1 MSPLDR
7 QYHDQLD
14 AQPQGC
20 GDAGELNGGHSPQP
34 ELQAWHQSGAADD
47 LMSRS
52 LLQVQQQEAWLQ
64 SQSGSTLLDPGSRQF
79 SALNGW
85 AAARDDGPS
94 GDASKRLLL
103 VVDTSSAG
111 WQQHL
116 DALGSQ
122 PPGAD
127 LLFLQPGASGLQQ
140 IADALAHS
148 DYNQVDLLAG
158 APEGGSLQLGSD
170 LIAPEAL
177 ASVLPLGPGQAFELV
192 PSVLEPAPTITAL
205 SGGATAIATTVLG
218 DAVGLVDFARQ
229 SLQEAQARGRLDG
242 AIAVAFDESNQAAVG
257 QIVQAFLEAEQQPQ
271 IQWARFESSQVRGAY
286 LGESNTILLSETLR
300 SAPKKQLQAVLLEEI
315 GHWLEGSSQLN
326 GVDSAGDEGEIFAA
340 QLFGNLT
347 LEAAQVMGVS
357 NDAARLLINGREQPV
372 ELSAA
377 LVGTNTAPQL
387 AGTPQAVLPNTAE
400 DQPSTFTTAQLLQGF
415 SDPDPGDQLR
425 VENLHVSSGNGRL
438 AVDANGQWTFTPQA
452 NANGPVTLG
461 YDVVDG
467 HGGRLAATNGFTI
480 NAVND
485 APRRLD
491 AGPKALYVIE
501 DAAITS
507 LGLANLAWTTGAGRD
522 SASDQLRQIADEATQ
537 TLTFRITALP
547 AARLG
552 QLGLLD
558 ANNAFSPVTAGA
570 QLSQE
575 QMQALQF
582 RAAADAYGTGSF
594 TYAVSDGAAA
604 QGGLIT
610 TETFTINVLAV
621 NDTPVRTSI
630 AELAPLLID
639 NTKLKVDPVTN
650 LYKTVSVGLVNLL
663 FRAGGD
669 ALEQASQQQLLY
681 RISQLPNAT
690 VGQVLLAGGVTA
702 VVQGQTYSLDQLRD
716 LIFRPARGV
725 EKLTAAERLGE
736 LRLEVTDSP
745 SPSGD
750 PALTTELKVQI
761 LIDTNKASG
770 RAGMRIAGLT
780 SDEQAIQAV
789 LALDPTNPDT
799 GFQDPAGG
807 NGTARGL
814 NTSIYSQLKSD
825 NALYLAALGGNT
837 VLDRQEVNY
846 VPSAVPFLFD
856 LPINAWAPTSWANG
870 GPDPTHTLLYG
881 STLSGQL
888 RSNDELIYTVVP
900 GSAPA
905 GFTLSSSGAWSFDPL
920 HAAYAGLTTEG
931 AKQQVTVGYQAGTR
945 TGEIT
950 IELRRTATTVI
961 AEVVG
966 NVGAITTSRGDWIAA
981 NPEGRDKDRYFKYVS
996 EYVLT
1001 SYGARDTG
1009 EKNEA
1014 GEKLFTWGGS
1024 IATADGQPLRQLNG
1038 TPITSAGYYD
1048 FTRREG
1054 LGDGVEFIY
1063 ETVSEKGKQVD
1074 YITGMR
1080 FFLRNNV
1087 FGDNDPSAS
1096 NIRDPG
1102 APVTILRE
1110 LGVITTLALT
1120 QEGTLRNSALPPG
1133 PDSVVTRL
1141 RSDGSLPGLVDIDP
1155 SQYQNAAKLSMLLS
1169 SGSAGG
1175 SSSGLMAL
1183 GTGAGDDDGTSTGS
1197 AAGDPA
1203 GKGAGVGGLNAGADK
1218 IAKGRGPGDGDDS
1231 TAEGLGQGAGE
1242 RGLRLDPLPILATAA
1257 LATPASLLGSLS
1269 ETNLLGGN
1277 LLDALALGAGL
1288 LYILYGPK
1296 AVDQGKRGLR
1306 GWLAGVAGGSRRGA
1320 AVPGEQLVL
1329 SLILTRQENG
1339 SLQLVAAQL
1348 TAGGVKLLAQQDL
1361 ASAEAWQEAASALL
1375 AGLQQQGQ
1383 RYDLLLLDG
1392 QLDRALPATDQ
1403 SLAALAQQRLPLA
1416 TAELAAAVAAA
1427 SPAEFAALQQW
1438 LNKPSQALPADSAVA
1453 QALQR
1458 RCAVHG
1464 QTLPPD
1470 QAKMAAMLEL
1480 SLALTWS
1487 QRRNR

>member
-7 QYHDQLD
+7 PYHDQLD
-14 AQPQGC
+14 AQPPVG

-47 LMSRS
+47 LSRS

-64 SQSGSTLLDPGSRQF
+64 SQSDSTLLDPGSRPF
-79 SALNGW
+79 SAPHGW

-103 VVDTSSAG
+103 VVDTSSPD
-111 WQQHL
+111 WQHHL

-127 LLFLQPGASGLQQ
+127 LVFLQPGASGLQQ
-140 IADALAHS
+140 IANALAHS
-148 DYNQVDLLAG
+148 DYNQVHLLAE
-158 APEGGSLQLGSD
+158 AREGGSLQLGSD

-192 PSVLEPAPTITAL
+192 TSVVEPGPAMAAV
-205 SGGATAIATTVLG
+205 SGASPAIATTVLG

-229 SLQEAQARGRLDG
+229 SLQEAQGRGRIAG
-242 AIAVAFDESNQAAVG
+242 AIAAAFAESNQAAIT
-257 QIVQAFLEAEQQPQ
+257 QTLQALLAGEQQPQ
-271 IQWARFESSQVRGAY
+271 IRWARFESSQVRGAY

-300 SAPKKQLQAVLLEEI
+300 SAPVEQLQAVLLEEI
-315 GHWLEGSSQLN
+315 GHWLEESSQVN
-326 GVDSAGDEGEIFAA
+326 AVDSAGDEGEIFAA
-340 QLFGNLT
+340 QLLGPLT
-347 LEAAQVMGVS
+347 LEAAQVMGV
-357 NDAARLLINGREQPV
+357 NDDAARLLIQGREQPV
-372 ELSAA
+372 ELAAA

-400 DQPSTFTTAQLLQGF
+400 DQPSTFSTAQLLQGF

-425 VENLHVSSGNGRL
+425 VENVRVSSGNGHL
-438 AVDANGQWTFTPQA
+438 AVDAMGQWTFTPEA
-452 NANGPVTLG
+452 HANGPVTLA

-480 NAVND
+480 NALID

-491 AGPKALYVIE
+491 DGPRALYLIE
-501 DAAITS
+501 DGAITP
-507 LGLANLAWTTGAGRD
+507 LGLGNLAWATGAGRD
-522 SASDQLRQIADEATQ
+522 PASDQLRQIPVADEATQ
-537 TLTFRITALP
+537 TLTFTVTALP

-552 QLGLLD
+552 QIGLLD
-558 ANNAFSPVTAGA
+558 ATNAFVPVTAGA
-570 QLSQE
+570 QLSLE
-575 QMQALQF
+575 QMQGLQF
-582 RAAADAYGTGSF
+582 RAAADADGSGTF
-594 TYAVSDGAAA
+594 TYVVSDGAAA
-604 QGGLIT
+604 QGGLTT
-610 TETFTINVLAV
+610 TESFTINVLAV
-621 NDTPVRTSI
+621 NDRPVLSSP
-630 AELAPLLID
+630 ELAPRVIENTELI
-639 NTKLKVDPVTN
+639 VDRATN
-650 LYKTVSVGLVNLL
+650 LYQTVSVGLANLL

-681 RISQLPNAT
+681 RISELPNAT
-690 VGQVLLAGGVTA
+690 VGQVLLANGTEVLKGNA
-702 VVQGQTYSLDQLRD
+702 YSLPQLRD

-725 EKLTAAERLGE
+725 EMLTAAERLGE

-745 SPSGD
+745 SPGGD
-750 PALTTELKVQI
+750 SALTTELKVQI

-770 RAGMRIAGLT
+770 RAGVRIAGLT

-799 GFQDPAGG
+799 GFQNPAGS
-807 NGTARGL
+807 NGSIQTAGQAKGL
-814 NTSIYSQLKSD
+814 NTSLYSQLEND
-825 NALYLAALGGNT
+825 NPLYVAAIGGNT
-837 VLDRQEVNY
+837 LLDGQEVNY
-846 VPSAVPFLFD
+846 APTAVPFLFD
-856 LPINAWAPTSWANG
+856 LPIDAWAPTSWANG
-870 GPDPTHTLLYG
+870 GPDPTHTLLYR

-888 RSNDELIYTVVP
+888 RSNDELTYTVTDP
-900 GSAPA
+900 APA

-920 HAAYAGLTTEG
+920 DAAYAGLTTEG
-931 AKQQVTVGYQAGTR
+931 ANQQVTARYQAGTR

-966 NVGAITTSRGDWIAA
+966 NVGALTTSRGDWIAA

-1009 EKNEA
+1009 ERNEA
-1014 GEKLFTWGGS
+1014 GQKLFAWGGPT
-1024 IATADGQPLRQLNG
+1024 ATADGQPLRQLDG
-1038 TPITSAGYYD
+1038 TAITTAGYYD

-1054 LGDGVEFIY
+1054 LGDGVDFVY
-1063 ETVSEKGKQVD
+1063 ETVSEKGQQVD

-1087 FGDNDPSAS
+1087 FGDNDPSAG

-1110 LGVITTLALT
+1110 LGVITTLT
-1120 QEGTLRNSALPPG
+1120 QDGTLSNSAPPPG
-1133 PDSVVTRL
+1133 PDPVETRL
-1141 RSDGSLPGLVDIDP
+1141 RREGSLPGLDGIDA
-1155 SQYQNAAKLSMLLS
+1155 SNYAIASKVSMLLS

-1175 SSSGLMAL
+1175 TSSGLMSQS
-1183 GTGAGDDDGTSTGS
+1183 TGAGEDDGTGTGS
-1197 AAGDPA
+1197 AVGGGA
-1203 GKGAGVGGLNAGADK
+1203 GKGAGVGGLDAGADK
-1218 IAKGRGPGDGDDS
+1218 IAKGGGPGDGGNS
-1231 TAEGLGQGAGE
+1231 TADGLGQGAGE
-1242 RGLRLDPLPILATAA
+1242 RGLRLDPVPILATAA
-1257 LATPASLLGSLS
+1257 MAPPASLLGSLS
-1269 ETNLLGGN
+1269 ETNILGGN

-1288 LYILYGPK
+1288 LYALYGPK
-1296 AVDQGKRGLR
+1296 AVDEGKRGLR
-1306 GWLAGVAGGSRRGA
+1306 GWLAGVAGGRRRGA
-1320 AVPGEQLVL
+1320 AVAGEQRVL

-1348 TAGGVKLLAQQDL
+1348 TAGGVKLVAQQDL

-1375 AGLQQQGQ
+1375 AGLQQQDQ

-1416 TAELAAAVAAA
+1416 TTELAAAVAAA
-1427 SPAEFAALQQW
+1427 KPAEFAALQQW

-1458 RCAVHG
+1458 RCTVHG
-1464 QTLPPD
+1464 QALPPD
-1470 QAKMAAMLEL
+1470 LAKMAAMLEL

-1487 QRRNR
+1487 QR